1 MQINQKSELMKK
13 IICILSVFWALNTEG
28 GYAQNRFR
36 VTVIGGINLSQID
49 GDFQQGY
56 RKKDVCLGL
65 SSAYIFKPDFDI
77 SLEAFY
83 NPRGAQPAPLIDSP
97 DDLYRTRIDLK
108 YADVA
113 ALFNF
118 HGYPHK
124 SKLYY
129 IQTLKFGVSYG
140 RLLKS
145 DVEMLK
151 GTTRN
156 TEYEQQLLK
165 GIRKDDVSLI
175 LGVAWQFTPQLGLMV
190 RHTNSLRRIYDKR
203 NQLTISQSPSIT
215 QQGNKNLPYL
225 NPYNFSIQVFYHF
238 ISPHKFIGVRKNKK
252 GNGEN
257 NPLEEL

>member
-1 MQINQKSELMKK
+1 MQINQKYGLMKK
-13 IICILSVFWALNTEG
+13 IICFLSVLLALNTEG
-28 GYAQNRFR
+28 GYAQSRFR
-36 VTVIGGINLSQID
+36 ATAIGGLNFSQID

-56 RKKDVCLGL
+56 RKKDVCIGI
-65 SSAYIFKPDFDI
+65 SGAYIFKPDFDI

-83 NPRGAQPAPLIDSP
+83 NPRGTKPAPLIDSP
-97 DDLYRTRIDLK
+97 NDLYRTRIDLK

-129 IQTLKFGVSYG
+129 IQTLKFGLSYG

-145 DVEMLK
+145 DIEILK
-151 GTTRN
+151 GTTRI

-165 GIRKDDVSLI
+165 GIRRDNVNLI
-175 LGVAWQFTPQLGLMV
+175 LGVAWQFTPQLGLMI
-190 RHTNSLRRIYDKR
+190 RHTNSLKRIYDKR
-203 NQLTISQSPSIT
+203 NPVTIAQSTYVPP
-215 QQGNKNLPYL
+215 GNNNFPYL

-238 ISPHKFIGVRKNKK
+238 ISPHKVIGVRGNKK
-252 GNGEN
+252 GNGESD
-257 NPLEEL
+257 PLEEL

>member
-1 MQINQKSELMKK
+1 MQINQKFGLMKK
-13 IICILSVFWALNTEG
+13 TICFLSIFLALNTEG
-28 GYAQNRFR
+28 GYAQSRFR
-36 VTVIGGINLSQID
+36 ATVIGGINLSQID
-49 GDFQQGY
+49 GDLQQGY
-56 RKKDVCLGL
+56 RKKDVCFGL

-83 NPRGAQPAPLIDSP
+83 NPRGAKPASLIDSP
-97 DDLYRTRIDLK
+97 MELYRTRIDLK

-118 HGYPHK
+118 HGYPHR

-156 TEYEQQLLK
+156 TEYEQQILK
-165 GIRKDDVSLI
+165 DIRKDDVSLI
-175 LGVAWQFTPQLGLMV
+175 LGVAWQFTPRLGLMI
-190 RHTNSLRRIYDKR
+190 RHTSSLRRIYDKSKIT
-203 NQLTISQSPSIT
+203 NSQFSSIP
-215 QQGNKNLPYL
+215 QGSKNLPYL
-225 NPYNFSIQVFYHF
+225 NPYNFSIQIFYHF

-252 GNGEN
+252 GGGESD
-257 NPLEEL
+257 PLEEL

>member
-1 MQINQKSELMKK
+1 MQINQKSGLMKK
-13 IICILSVFWALNTEG
+13 TICFLSVLWALNTEG
-28 GYAQNRFR
+28 GYAQSRFR
-36 VTVIGGINLSQID
+36 ATVIVGINLSQID
-49 GDFQQGY
+49 GDLQQGY
-56 RKKDVCLGL
+56 RKKDVCVGL

-83 NPRGAQPAPLIDSP
+83 NPRGAQPASLIDSP
-97 DDLYRTRIDLK
+97 IELYRTRIDLK

-118 HGYPHK
+118 HGYPHR

-129 IQTLKFGVSYG
+129 IQTLKVGVSYG

-145 DVEMLK
+145 DVEMRK

-156 TEYEQQLLK
+156 TEYEQQILK

-175 LGVAWQFTPQLGLMV
+175 LGVAWQFTPRLGLMI
-190 RHTNSLRRIYDKR
+190 RHTSSLRRIYDKR
-203 NQLTISQSPSIT
+203 EVIAMFQSPSIS
-215 QQGNKNLPYL
+215 QGNKNLPYL
-225 NPYNFSIQVFYHF
+225 NPYNFSVQVFYHF
-238 ISPHKFIGVRKNKK
+238 ISPHKIIGVRRNKK

-257 NPLEEL
+257 DPLEEL